1 VIPVPVHQ
9 ADIEDKSLPTEQ
21 PEILLIGPLR
31 PVLARGFAD
40 LAVHN
45 MDDAADRNASSAT
58 TAHIRAMAVSA
69 PVQPVDDALFAAFP
83 KLQIIASF
91 GVGYDH
97 IDANA
102 AARRGIVVTNTP
114 DVLTEEV
121 ADTALGLLLAT
132 VRELP
137 QAERYLRAGKWPSGN
152 FPLSRA
158 TLRDRTVGMV
168 GLGRIGIAIARRLE
182 AFGVPVVY
190 HTRHPRPDLAY
201 RHYPRLVD
209 LARDVDTLMV
219 IVPGGAAT
227 KNMINAEVLAALGP
241 NGIVINVARGSVID
255 EPALV
260 AALRE
265 GKILAAGLDVFAG
278 EPHVPAELLAMENVV
293 LLPHVGS
300 ASDYTRAKMDQ
311 LLVDNIRAW
320 AAGQPPPTPVPET
333 PFQSWK

>member
-1 VIPVPVHQ
+1 
-9 ADIEDKSLPTEQ
+9 LPTGQ

-40 LAVHN
+40 LAVRN
-45 MDDAADRNASSAT
+45 MDDAADRNASSAA

-69 PVQPVDDALFAAFP
+69 PVQPIDDALLAAFP

-190 HTRHPRPDLAY
+190 HTRHPRPELSY
-201 RHYPRLVD
+201 RHCPRLID
-209 LARDVDTLMV
+209 MAGDVDTLMV

-227 KNMINAEVLAALGP
+227 KNMIGAEVLAALGP

-255 EPALV
+255 ELALI

-265 GKILAAGLDVFAG
+265 GKILAAGLDVLAG

-300 ASDYTRAKMDQ
+300 ASEYTRAKMDQ

-333 PFQSWK
+333 PFRSWK

>member
-1 VIPVPVHQ
+1 
-9 ADIEDKSLPTEQ
+9 
-21 PEILLIGPLR
+21 
-31 PVLARGFAD
+31 VLARGFAD
-40 LAVHN
+40 LTVRN
-45 MDDAADRNASSAT
+45 MDDAADRNASSTAI
-58 TAHIRAMAVSA
+58 AHIRAMAVSA
-69 PVQPVDDALFAAFP
+69 PLQPVDDALFAALP
-83 KLQIIASF
+83 RLQIIASF

-137 QAERYLRAGKWPSGN
+137 QSERYLRAGKWPSGN

-168 GLGRIGIAIARRLE
+168 GLGRIGVAIARRLE

-190 HTRHPRPDLAY
+190 HTRQPRPELGY
-201 RHYPRLVD
+201 RHYPRLID
-209 LARDVDTLMV
+209 MARDVDTLMV

-227 KNMINAEVLAALGP
+227 KNMIDADVLAALGP
-241 NGIVINVARGSVID
+241 KGVVINVARGSVID
-255 EPALV
+255 EPALI
-260 AALRE
+260 AALRD

-278 EPHVPAELLAMENVV
+278 EPHVPEALLAMENVV

-300 ASDYTRAKMDQ
+300 ASEYTRAKMDQ

-320 AAGQPPPTPVPET
+320 AAGKPPLTPVPET
-333 PFQSWK
+333 PFRSWK

>member
-1 VIPVPVHQ
+1 
-9 ADIEDKSLPTEQ
+9 LPTEQ

-40 LAVHN
+40 FTVCN
-45 MDDAADRNASSAT
+45 MDDAADRNASS
-58 TAHIRAMAVSA
+58 TAVARVRAMAVSA
-69 PVQPVDDALFAAFP
+69 PVEPIDDALFAAFP

-158 TLRDRTVGMV
+158 TLRDRTIGVV
-168 GLGRIGIAIARRLE
+168 GLGRIGVAIARRLE

-190 HTRHPRPDLAY
+190 HTRQPRPEFGY

-209 LARDVDTLMV
+209 MARDVDTLVV

-227 KNMINAEVLAALGP
+227 KNMIDAEVLAALGP

-255 EPALV
+255 EPALI

-278 EPHVPAELLAMENVV
+278 EPRVPEELLAMENVV

-300 ASDYTRAKMDQ
+300 ASEYTRAKMDQ

-320 AAGQPPPTPVPET
+320 AAGKPPLTPVSET
-333 PFQSWK
+333 PFRSWK